1 MPSHQLYEHQ
11 ADGSARRGLHIE
23 ELRPKALTNPCKF
36 NFTWKA
42 LDAPIDP
49 SVNNPMPNLSFL
61 SFVLILSLQ
70 ASGASVEIVPA
81 SLTGALQPQ
90 AAVGA
95 KGEIHVVF
103 GQKDG
108 AFHHTISLDEART
121 FRAPVKIGA
130 LPKLALGMHRGPR
143 VAVAG
148 ERVVVTAV
156 SHESGDLLAWTST
169 DRGLTWSSPATLNTA
184 LKSAREGLHAMAAGG
199 ERMGVTWLDLR
210 NGGAELWG
218 ALSKN
223 GGASWEP
230 DARIYQSPD
239 GSICQCCA
247 PSLAFGPRGELA
259 AMWRNS
265 LGGARDLYTVLSSD
279 GATFGPAAKLG
290 TGTWKLSACPMDGGG
305 IAFLRTEPGKPVTV
319 WRRDSTIYLARPGAP
334 EESLGEGRDAAVAAT
349 ARGPVIAWQGQAGL
363 LVRRPGEAARILDA
377 KGSAASAAAAPDGRF
392 AVIVWESGS
401 KETPVLKAEILR

>member
-1 MPSHQLYEHQ
+1 M
-11 ADGSARRGLHIE
+11 
-23 ELRPKALTNPCKF
+23 
-36 NFTWKA
+36 
-42 LDAPIDP
+42 
-49 SVNNPMPNLSFL
+49 
-61 SFVLILSLQ
+61 VLILSLR
-70 ASGASVEIVPA
+70 AFAAPVEIVPP
-81 SLTGALQPQ
+81 SFTGGLQPQ

-108 AFHHTISLDEART
+108 AIFHTISTDEART

-143 VAVAG
+143 IAVAG
-148 ERVVVTAV
+148 ERVVVTAI
-156 SHESGDLLAWTST
+156 SHDGGDVLAWTST
-169 DRGLTWSSPATLNTA
+169 DRGVTWMGPATLNTA
-184 LKSAREGLHAMAAGG
+184 PKSAREGLHAMAASG
-199 ERMGVTWLDLR
+199 ERVAVAWLDLR
-210 NGGAELWG
+210 NSGTELWG

-259 AMWRNS
+259 AMWRNA
-265 LGGARDLYTVLSSD
+265 LGGARDLYAALSSD
-279 GATFGPAAKLG
+279 GGQTFAPAEKLG
-290 TGTWKLSACPMDGGG
+290 TGTWKFNACPMDGGG
-305 IAFLRTEPGKPVTV
+305 LTFLRAEPGKPVTV
-319 WRRDSTIYLARPGAP
+319 WRRDGTLYLARPGAP

-349 ARGPVIAWQGQAGL
+349 PRGPVIAWQSKTGL
-363 LVRRPGEAARILDA
+363 LVRRPGETPRVLDA

-392 AVIVWESGS
+392 TVIVWESGS
-401 KETPVLKAEILR
+401 KDAPVLKAEILR

>member
-1 MPSHQLYEHQ
+1 
-11 ADGSARRGLHIE
+11 
-23 ELRPKALTNPCKF
+23 
-36 NFTWKA
+36 
-42 LDAPIDP
+42 
-49 SVNNPMPNLSFL
+49 MPNLRCFSFIL
-61 SFVLILSLQ
+61 LLSLR
-70 ASGASVEIVPA
+70 AFAASVEIVSA
-81 SLTGALQPQ
+81 SFTGALQPQ
-90 AAVGA
+90 VAVGA

-108 AFHHTISLDEART
+108 AFYHTLSSDEART

-143 VAVAG
+143 IAVAG
-148 ERVVVTAV
+148 ERVVVTAI
-156 SHESGDLLAWTST
+156 SHEAGDLLAWTSA
-169 DRGLTWSSPATLNTA
+169 DRGVNWTGPATVNTA
-184 LKSAREGLHAMAAGG
+184 PKSAREGLHAMAGSG
-199 ERMGVTWLDLR
+199 ERVAVVWLDLR
-210 NGGAELWG
+210 GSGTELWG

-259 AMWRNS
+259 AMWRNA
-265 LGGARDLYTVLSSD
+265 LGGARDLYAALSSD
-279 GATFGPAAKLG
+279 GGVTFAPAEKLG
-290 TGTWKLSACPMDGGG
+290 TGTWKLNACPMDGGG
-305 IAFLRTEPGKPVTV
+305 VTFLRAEPGKPVTV
-319 WRRDSTIYLARPGAP
+319 WRRDGTLYLARPGAP

-349 ARGPVIAWQGQAGL
+349 PRGPVIAWQSKAGL
-363 LVRRPGEAARILDA
+363 LVRRPGETPRILDA

-401 KETPVLKAEILR
+401 KDAPVLKAEILR